1 MIAGLALVVG
11 VGGGWALRT
20 LLAPAPEVLE
30 SATYTL
36 VTAREG
42 SVGHSLRLN
51 ATAEWQAETTLLNQA
66 TGIVTS
72 LVWQAGD
79 VADAGA
85 VLYTVDLRPVVVAAG
100 DVPAFRD
107 LHSGAR
113 GDDVTQLQEL
123 LAATGHFAGAPDGVF
138 GRSTERAVRAWQQ
151 DLGLAADGVVRR
163 GDVLFVP
170 SLPARLA
177 LEPDLAIGA
186 AVAPGDPAV
195 RVLRA
200 TPRFTIALPE
210 GQSRLVSTGMAV
222 EILRESDD
230 RWPAIIVDV
239 RRGEE
244 PTGEGGVTAVLDG
257 ADGEPVCGD
266 ECGELPIDAPT
277 LLPSLIHVVPEA
289 EGVTV
294 PAAAIVTRADGTT
307 LVQLAD
313 GRWQPVAVLASAS
326 GMAVVNGLTAGTQ
339 VRTPGQGD
347 AP

>member
-1 MIAGLALVVG
+1 MSSVKDRRGRAGARLAMIAGLALVVG

-200 TPRFTIALPE
+200 TPRVHH
-210 GQSRLVSTGMAV
+210 R
-222 EILRESDD
+222 
-230 RWPAIIVDV
+230 PA
-239 RRGEE
+239 
-244 PTGEGGVTAVLDG
+244 GGAVTAGQHGHGGRDPPRERRPL
-257 ADGEPVCGD
+257 AGD
-266 ECGELPIDAPT
+266 HRRRAP
-277 LLPSLIHVVPEA
+277 
-289 EGVTV
+289 
-294 PAAAIVTRADGTT
+294 R
-307 LVQLAD
+307 
-313 GRWQPVAVLASAS
+313 
-326 GMAVVNGLTAGTQ
+326 
-339 VRTPGQGD
+339 
-347 AP
+347 